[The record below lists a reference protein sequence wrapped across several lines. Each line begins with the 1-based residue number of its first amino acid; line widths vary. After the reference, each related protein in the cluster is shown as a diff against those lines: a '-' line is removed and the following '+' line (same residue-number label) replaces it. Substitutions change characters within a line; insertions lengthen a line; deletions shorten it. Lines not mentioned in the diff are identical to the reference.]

1 MMNVNEIFES
11 LQDLEYSILEQTEKV
26 FGRDLG
32 LDPRC
37 GIFHVDKDGE
47 FVMVDKHDRR
57 RVDYYGGLEYVD
69 EENILTLNEY
79 VLYMADHGRI
89 ARMIKFYH
97 ENKESDNV

>member
-1 MMNVNEIFES
+1 MNINEIIDS
-11 LQDLEYSILEQTEKV
+11 LQDLEYSILEQTERVLAK
-26 FGRDLG
+26 DLG

-69 EENILTLNEY
+69 SENILTLNEY
-79 VLYMADHGRI
+79 VLYMADDDRI
-89 ARMIKFYH
+89 SGMIEFYD
-97 ENKESDNV
+97 NKMESV

>member
-1 MMNVNEIFES
+1 MNVNEIFDS
-11 LQDLEYSILEQTEKV
+11 LQDLEYTILEQTEKV
-26 FGRDLG
+26 SARDLG
-32 LDPRC
+32 LDRRC

-79 VLYMADHGRI
+79 VLYMAADDRI
-89 ARMIKFYH
+89 SGMIEFYD
-97 ENKESDNV
+97 NKECV